1 MSKYLTS
8 ILNDVQNLILENLY
22 LQEEYPDNKL
32 ELELSLKSLRELE
45 SEITEALERR
55 DDVK

>member
-8 ILNDVQNLILENLY
+8 MLNDVQNLILENLY

-32 ELELSLKSLRELE
+32 DLELSLKSLRVLE